1 VLKYDPDSPNALGN
15 LALIYARTGQDEEA
29 VPLLRRALAIQPS
42 YRAANNLGT
51 LLFYDGR
58 LEEAIA
64 AFRQAHDL
72 APDSPAPLVGL
83 GDSYLKL
90 GDANVAQRWLQLAM
104 KNYDVALQAGGPKAQ
119 LLGSRAVCAA
129 KLGQF
134 AQARED
140 IAEALALEPNTSS
153 LLFSAAKVH
162 ALAADREACYEY
174 VKRALAA
181 GFPRAE
187 FHRDIAFSALRDDP
201 TFRGLLEG

>member
-1 VLKYDPDSPNALGN
+1 
-15 LALIYARTGQDEEA
+15 
-29 VPLLRRALAIQPS
+29 
-42 YRAANNLGT
+42 
-51 LLFYDGR
+51 
-58 LEEAIA
+58 
-64 AFRQAHDL
+64 
-72 APDSPAPLVGL
+72 
-83 GDSYLKL
+83 
-90 GDANVAQRWLQLAM
+90 M
-104 KNYDVALQAGGPKAQ
+104 KNYDVALQTSGPRAQ

-181 GFPRAE
+181 NFPRAE
-187 FHRDIAFSALRDDP
+187 FHRDIAFSALHNDP